1 MKLKN
6 IENLLM
12 GLKELYEK
20 ELSISASYSIV
31 KNIKS
36 VEEEYKII
44 TDKKNKLVNKYGVK
58 DKNGK
63 LVTLENG
70 NIKLNDVESFA
81 KDLDELMEIDSSID
95 LIKIKF
101 SNLSGIKLSPKA
113 IMFLE
118 PILTHEEDGK

>member
-1 MKLKN
+1 
-6 IENLLM
+6 M

-20 ELSISASYSIV
+20 ELSMSTSYSIV
-31 KNIKS
+31 KNIRS

-58 DKNGK
+58 DKSGE

-81 KDLDELMEIDSSID
+81 KDLDELMEIDSNIS

-101 SNLSGIKLSPKA
+101 NDLSGIKLSPKA

-118 PILTHEEDGK
+118 PILIHEDDQK

>member
-6 IENLLM
+6 IESLLI

-20 ELSISASYSIV
+20 ELSMSTSYSIV
-31 KNIKS
+31 KNIQS

-44 TDKKNKLVNKYGVK
+44 TDKRNELVNKYGVK
-58 DKNGK
+58 DKNGE

-81 KDLDELMEIDSSID
+81 KDLDELMEIDSTIS

-101 SNLSGIKLSPKA
+101 NNLSGIKLSPKA

-118 PILTHEEDGK
+118 PILIHEEDEK